1 MKVLGIDPGYGRC
14 GMAVVERE
22 DGKDVLIFSD
32 CVETKADD
40 EFTARLSMIVR
51 QCAKLIE
58 TYEPAALSIEKLFF
72 NANQKTAMRVAEAR
86 GAIISC
92 ATEHGVEVFEYTPAQ
107 IKSATSGS
115 GRADKKQIAAM
126 LHLLIKIEKDIR
138 HDDEYDAIATAVAH
152 LSYAR
157 SLHPVGSPSETR

>member
-1 MKVLGIDPGYGRC
+1 
-14 GMAVVERE
+14 MAVVERE
-22 DGKDVLIFSD
+22 DGKDSLIFSG
-32 CVETKADD
+32 CVETETAD

-58 TYEPAALSIEKLFF
+58 KYKPAALAIEKLFF

-107 IKSATSGS
+107 VKSATSGS
-115 GRADKKQIAAM
+115 GRADKKQVAAM
-126 LHLLIKIEKDIR
+126 LHLLIKIDKDIR
-138 HDDEYDAIATAVAH
+138 HDDEYDAIAIALAH

-157 SLHPVGSPSETR
+157 TPAQVG

>member
-1 MKVLGIDPGYGRC
+1 MRVLGIDPGYGRC
-14 GMAVVERE
+14 GLAIVERE
-22 DGKDVLIFSD
+22 NGKDRLIFSE
-32 CVETKADD
+32 CVETKAADD
-40 EFTARLSMIVR
+40 FVLRLSDIIGN
-51 QCAKLIE
+51 C
-58 TYEPAALSIEKLFF
+58 TALLEKYSPDAMAIEKLYF

-86 GAIISC
+86 GALIEC

-107 IKSATSGS
+107 IKSATSGF

-126 LHLLIKIEKDIR
+126 LHLLIKIEKEIR

-157 SLHPVGSPSETR
+157 VKSAV